1 MVENLDEIFYEI
13 NQGYAADFLP
23 FLLPFHTNHLEKMNK
38 LAREVRKFVLEYII
52 EDRYEALIAED
63 EPQDYVEC
71 LIKEVRYG
79 EDSDFSWNTALFA
92 LEDVIGGHCA
102 ITNFLVKVLA
112 YLVKEPQIQKK
123 IQEEID
129 AVTYLGDKK
138 WRGVAI
144 SDRNKMPFTEGT
156 IFEAIRMIASA
167 IVPRVSNQDSS
178 VNGYRIKKDTL
189 IFLDNYDLSMSE
201 ELWDEPHKFKPDRF
215 IVNGHFVKPNHFLP
229 FGGGRRGC
237 MGYKMVQLVGFGM
250 LTNIMQHFTVLPAN
264 FEDYTVPVGSLA
276 LPFDTYSFN
285 FVKRGIDIVI

>member
-1 MVENLDEIFYEI
+1 MQISINKKKVVHLSELLFDIHTIPLLGRLGYLLSFILTQKFYLFHF
-13 NQGYAADFLP
+13 FL
-23 FLLPFHTNHLEKMNK
+23 T
-38 LAREVRKFVLEYII
+38 
-52 EDRYEALIAED
+52 
-63 EPQDYVEC
+63 
-71 LIKEVRYG
+71 
-79 EDSDFSWNTALFA
+79 
-92 LEDVIGGHCA
+92 
-102 ITNFLVKVLA
+102 
-112 YLVKEPQIQKK
+112 
-123 IQEEID
+123 
-129 AVTYLGDKK
+129 
-138 WRGVAI
+138 
-144 SDRNKMPFTEGT
+144 
-156 IFEAIRMIASA
+156 
-167 IVPRVSNQDSS
+167 
-178 VNGYRIKKDTL
+178 GYRIKKDTL

>member
-1 MVENLDEIFYEI
+1 MVENFDEIFYEI

-178 VNGYRIKKDTL
+178 VNGKFRVYIYTYFGLFRL
-189 IFLDNYDLSMSE
+189 RRFL
-201 ELWDEPHKFKPDRF
+201 F
-215 IVNGHFVKPNHFLP
+215 
-229 FGGGRRGC
+229 
-237 MGYKMVQLVGFGM
+237 
-250 LTNIMQHFTVLPAN
+250 
-264 FEDYTVPVGSLA
+264 
-276 LPFDTYSFN
+276 
-285 FVKRGIDIVI
+285 